1 LKIKNP
7 IHFELLSND
16 QRENVQEFN
25 QENLPSVHI
34 TLAELHSNVLK
45 LLQEHNNLIPLTN
58 FTHCYEESFGSF
70 KKANDVTLK
79 EKEDC
84 ETNYVPLEHL
94 ITSIP
99 GVSIESSTNG
109 TRVVKL
115 SIDSPKDDVIG
126 GSSSETMRQFRHE
139 VVDLIK
145 QQPNYCL
152 LLSKFIPAY
161 HSRFNKQFRVS
172 SYGYTR
178 LQDLF
183 ESLRGV
189 VHIVGQG
196 PQRTIMLTHLTQVR
210 RFTHEL
216 LRMLKTQQRKSLRVY
231 EIPKIYEA
239 VFNKPLKLSN
249 YGVCTVYDLLNDIPE
264 NKLIIQNIEDVGES
278 ASEHSVVMIPQRMQT
293 MEQRIRTNLFAL
305 EALDILSASQ
315 RFQIPFTKFIPA
327 YHHTFNRQCRVA
339 DYGFT
344 KFIELLEAIPQTV
357 EVSLENGERYIN
369 LTLPLRLALI
379 RQMLLEVLQSQ
390 TGHRILLSD
399 LVTAF
404 YTKYQLTFLPQ
415 DCGFGTLEEM
425 LSSFSDI
432 VFLSK
437 VEQQKCDPESISKE
451 SITEDSS
458 AEISKPENSDSEINK
473 TLVILVDRN
482 EVKQSAYRCLKILLN
497 SPFGSI
503 PENEFRDIFR
513 ANFNE
518 EIDLEFVNREMNPF
532 ISMKDY
538 GIQNAFGMDLE
549 INASSSRFVQLCPLI
564 VLAQQIRFLLTNMR
578 GRLMINFLEEMYR
591 SNFGIDLYPEVY
603 GYPSLITL
611 TNALKFAI
619 ATRGRGSRTAIFLGP
634 DFLGK
639 LAWMVAYKIIFRH
652 HLVNQFQN
660 ESNMISPPNICP
672 QLVGNMFPWAYSLNP
687 EPQITDCAS
696 YFPSLSSEPIYSG
709 QGLNCLNLPPIDFVN
724 QMYFNNFPFYQ
735 EQGMALVS
743 PFTYPMTA
751 MSDQT
756 RVPYEYS
763 QPYYMNSPINMHLI
777 NQHQLINEN
786 VEVAEMKQ
794 EPDPVSLSEEAFKS
808 GSAYTSWIS
817 QEAQFTL
824 AHDYQNQTLPD
835 GQMIYNQEETF
846 NPFSTPLQWSL
857 FQPSPIDTHLT
868 INPRVMILNTGV
880 NPENPFGFTSTPCI
894 MNEPNNFT
902 EVTNK
907 CEEGDWTLPISMT
920 TESTHDTN
928 AIENDITENIE

>member
-1 LKIKNP
+1 
-7 IHFELLSND
+7 
-16 QRENVQEFN
+16 
-25 QENLPSVHI
+25 
-34 TLAELHSNVLK
+34 
-45 LLQEHNNLIPLTN
+45 
-58 FTHCYEESFGSF
+58 
-70 KKANDVTLK
+70 
-79 EKEDC
+79 
-84 ETNYVPLEHL
+84 
-94 ITSIP
+94 
-99 GVSIESSTNG
+99 
-109 TRVVKL
+109 
-115 SIDSPKDDVIG
+115 
-126 GSSSETMRQFRHE
+126 
-139 VVDLIK
+139 
-145 QQPNYCL
+145 
-152 LLSKFIPAY
+152 
-161 HSRFNKQFRVS
+161 
-172 SYGYTR
+172 
-178 LQDLF
+178 
-183 ESLRGV
+183 
-189 VHIVGQG
+189 
-196 PQRTIMLTHLTQVR
+196 
-210 RFTHEL
+210 
-216 LRMLKTQQRKSLRVY
+216 
-231 EIPKIYEA
+231 
-239 VFNKPLKLSN
+239 
-249 YGVCTVYDLLNDIPE
+249 
-264 NKLIIQNIEDVGES
+264 
-278 ASEHSVVMIPQRMQT
+278 MIPQRMQT

-305 EALDILSASQ
+305 EALDILSTSQ
-315 RFQIPFTKFIPA
+315 HFQIPFTKFIPA

-357 EVSLENGERYIN
+357 EVSVENGERYIN

-404 YTKYQLTFLPQ
+404 YTKYQLTLLPQ
-415 DCGFGTLEEM
+415 DCGFETLEEM

-437 VEQQKCDPESISKE
+437 VKQQKCDPESISKE
-451 SITEDSS
+451 TITENSS

-473 TLVILVDRN
+473 TLITLVDRN

-503 PENEFRDIFR
+503 PENEFREIFR

-518 EIDLEFVNREMNPF
+518 EIDLEFVNREMSPF
-532 ISMKDY
+532 ISVKDY
-538 GIQNAFGMDLE
+538 GIQNTFGMDME
-549 INASSSRFVQLCPLI
+549 TNASSSRTVQLCPLI

-611 TNALKFAI
+611 INALKFAI

-639 LAWMVAYKIIFRH
+639 LAWMVAYKIVFRH
-652 HLVNQFQN
+652 HFIDQFQN
-660 ESNMISPPNICP
+660 ESTMISPPNICP
-672 QLVGNMFPWAYSLNP
+672 QLVGNMFPWTYSFNP
-687 EPQITDCAS
+687 ESQPMDSAN
-696 YFPSLSSEPIYSG
+696 YFPPLSSESIYTG
-709 QGLNCLNLPPIDFVN
+709 QGLNCLSLPPIDFMN
-724 QMYFNNFPFYQ
+724 QMYLNNFHFYQ

-743 PFTYPMTA
+743 PFTYPMTV
-751 MSDQT
+751 MPDQT

-763 QPYYMNSPINMHLI
+763 QPYYINSPINMDLI

-786 VEVAEMKQ
+786 VEVAEIKQ
-794 EPDPVSLSEEAFKS
+794 EPDSVSLSEEAFKS

-835 GQMIYNQEETF
+835 GRMIYNQEETF
-846 NPFSTPLQWSL
+846 GSFSAPLQWPT
-857 FQPSPIDTHLT
+857 FQPSPIDTHLA
-868 INPRVMILNTGV
+868 INPQIMILNTGV

-894 MNEPNNFT
+894 MNEPNSFPK
-902 EVTNK
+902 VPNK